1 MLKKS
6 FLTHKSSLGVVF
18 LLFIHNYYLYIYQE
32 ASGKEKLISC
42 YKYGFCWS
50 SVGKCVSTYIYF
62 YTCDLPTVIA
72 GKISRFSQNDYCC
85 FRAGLFYFCCFDICW
100 EILRQ
105 HRTLSAR
112 AYRLVIFTVWLL
124 AILGS
129 ICTFFLL
136 KFLSIVDLYFLLC
149 LYGLSIVLTICGLNI
164 GIWRKFQQKT
174 VPHHQNRAL
183 QNWRLTKTLL
193 FASLIASGSWI
204 PTIVYNLIVFLGY
217 KITNNIFL
225 VTFFIFFFN
234 SLVIPVVY
242 ALRIPE
248 SKQVLSLCFFTRREV
263 MGSKGNTGTDEMA
276 AALTLV
282 TQQKIW
288 TKDHSNLQ
296 LTFEQ
301 VILED
306 TKLWKFVQVQP
317 KYSRLLN
324 FQREKEKVRVIEDS
338 TDSWQSPI
346 FSWDR
351 GDIARLTVN
360 GSHLDFQM

>member
-1 MLKKS
+1 MNY
-6 FLTHKSSLGVVF
+6 LGSGF
-18 LLFIHNYYLYIYQE
+18 HYFGKFIHNYYLYIYQE

-100 EILRQ
+100 EILRHLLAAEAPNTYYASIQ
-105 HRTLSAR
+105 ACYFL
-112 AYRLVIFTVWLL
+112 TVWLL

-129 ICTFFLL
+129 ISTFFLL

-149 LYGLSIVLTICGLNI
+149 LDGLFLVVTICGLNI

-183 QNWRLTKTLL
+183 QNRRLTNTLL

-204 PTIVYNLIVFLGY
+204 PTIVYNLMVFLGY
-217 KITNNIFL
+217 KITNDIFL
-225 VTFFIFFFN
+225 VTFLIFFFN
-234 SLVIPVVY
+234 SLVNPVLY

-248 SKQVLSLCFFTRREV
+248 SKHALSLFFFKRREV
-263 MGSKGNTGTDEMA
+263 IGSKG
-276 AALTLV
+276 
-282 TQQKIW
+282 I
-288 TKDHSNLQ
+288 S
-296 LTFEQ
+296 
-301 VILED
+301 
-306 TKLWKFVQVQP
+306 
-317 KYSRLLN
+317 
-324 FQREKEKVRVIEDS
+324 FQ
-338 TDSWQSPI
+338 
-346 FSWDR
+346 
-351 GDIARLTVN
+351 
-360 GSHLDFQM
+360 